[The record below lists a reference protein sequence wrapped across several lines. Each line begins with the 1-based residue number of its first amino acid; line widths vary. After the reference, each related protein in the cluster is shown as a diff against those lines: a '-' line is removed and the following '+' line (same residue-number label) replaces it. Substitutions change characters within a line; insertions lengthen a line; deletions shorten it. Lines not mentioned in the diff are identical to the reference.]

1 MIAPEIPNTLK
12 TVNNHPNQ
20 DAKTS
25 EESFMLPFEPHL
37 ARYLIDLQKEIQT
50 KAEREAEL
58 DRLNQNK
65 MAEDFLRNTGGTKTQ
80 ILNLIKR
87 SAR

>member
-1 MIAPEIPNTLK
+1 
-12 TVNNHPNQ
+12 
-20 DAKTS
+20 
-25 EESFMLPFEPHL
+25 MLPFEPHL
-37 ARYLIDLQKEIQT
+37 AHYLIDLQKEIQA
-50 KAEREAEL
+50 KAEREAQL

-80 ILNLIKR
+80 ILNVIKR

>member
-1 MIAPEIPNTLK
+1 
-12 TVNNHPNQ
+12 
-20 DAKTS
+20 
-25 EESFMLPFEPHL
+25 MLPFEPHL

-65 MAEDFLRNTGGTKTQ
+65 MAEDFLRNTRGTKTQ
-80 ILNLIKR
+80 ILNVIKR